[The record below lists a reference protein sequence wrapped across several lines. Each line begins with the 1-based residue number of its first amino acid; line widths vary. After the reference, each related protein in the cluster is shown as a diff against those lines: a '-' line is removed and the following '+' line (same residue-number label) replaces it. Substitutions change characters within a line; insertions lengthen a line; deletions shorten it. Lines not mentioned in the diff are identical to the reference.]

1 MQNPNTNQHLSTNQ
15 DQGTSLTLVQTM
27 ETMYSH
33 LPDDL
38 RERMIKAADQM
49 LDIGNNDT
57 CRGQHL
63 TSFALDAIN
72 LYKLMGISEEVIRQ
86 KVTRRLDD
94 FLAKGRNYNL
104 SSGLKA
110 GIEGIRLLTEGAR
123 QLKTPNGEEGLEI
136 ETGYSDFQS
145 KYNIARFRQLVSHLG
160 IARTKLISY
169 YNTSLDDALNMAS
182 AIDDEKRTF
191 EICVHALRLGQFEVL
206 SKIKRLSDNERI
218 LINTGMLA
226 LVDFYDHYFHCG
238 IHNSLQNLEYAIA
251 LFGQVQGALKSE
263 ASEML
268 YDLAM
273 EISNEQFIKSYAES
287 PLNVDPF
294 SKTMEE
300 SYLNIEHS
308 LIVCTLRALRAT
320 GTFVTK
326 KKDRLK
332 THYVTHVE
340 DKRVVDAIKA
350 IVEKYGHHIV
360 EANDF
365 SDEVRMSLRA
375 IGDVVKLN
383 SLADLLF
390 EHRKSHPCRFYSE
403 SIDYFIASGNTEGVI
418 KVIDAEMSEGLI
430 KLEYSDYGRLIPIM
444 AKIGYTKGLRKAQA
458 VARRKSLGIG
468 IDSYKREEWKKA
480 LNEAK
485 RALAGKSSENSSEE
499 RNKDGEADETEK
511 NKESEASS
519 PNAPNMSSIPSYM
532 RKALD
537 EERKY
542 RERIDEIRADLTPR
556 KKRRLIEEGYELL
569 NRGKAWDA
577 YNRFR
582 DALYRRGL
590 IEAGDKM
597 LERGDGLNALRPYT
611 FAALLPKE
619 EELPAGE
626 RSVLLKFFAR

>member
-226 LVDFYDHYFHCG
+226 LVDFYACPRHQCPT
-238 IHNSLQNLEYAIA
+238 IKRTLEQS
-251 LFGQVQGALKSE
+251 GK
-263 ASEML
+263 
-268 YDLAM
+268 
-273 EISNEQFIKSYAES
+273 
-287 PLNVDPF
+287 P
-294 SKTMEE
+294 
-300 SYLNIEHS
+300 
-308 LIVCTLRALRAT
+308 
-320 GTFVTK
+320 
-326 KKDRLK
+326 
-332 THYVTHVE
+332 
-340 DKRVVDAIKA
+340 
-350 IVEKYGHHIV
+350 
-360 EANDF
+360 
-365 SDEVRMSLRA
+365 
-375 IGDVVKLN
+375 GD
-383 SLADLLF
+383 
-390 EHRKSHPCRFYSE
+390 Y
-403 SIDYFIASGNTEGVI
+403 
-418 KVIDAEMSEGLI
+418 
-430 KLEYSDYGRLIPIM
+430 
-444 AKIGYTKGLRKAQA
+444 
-458 VARRKSLGIG
+458 
-468 IDSYKREEWKKA
+468 
-480 LNEAK
+480 
-485 RALAGKSSENSSEE
+485 
-499 RNKDGEADETEK
+499 
-511 NKESEASS
+511 
-519 PNAPNMSSIPSYM
+519 
-532 RKALD
+532 
-537 EERKY
+537 
-542 RERIDEIRADLTPR
+542 
-556 KKRRLIEEGYELL
+556 
-569 NRGKAWDA
+569 
-577 YNRFR
+577 
-582 DALYRRGL
+582 
-590 IEAGDKM
+590 
-597 LERGDGLNALRPYT
+597 
-611 FAALLPKE
+611 
-619 EELPAGE
+619 
-626 RSVLLKFFAR
+626 